1 MAKKK
6 AVKKPVQLKKK
17 PFLSAGQKA
26 QLRRIM
32 KTVRNIKIWSLQ
44 HAK

>member
-6 AVKKPVQLKKK
+6 LTKKPV
-17 PFLSAGQKA
+17 LSSGQKA

-32 KTVRNIKIWSLQ
+32 KTVRNIKIWNQQ
-44 HAK
+44 HGR